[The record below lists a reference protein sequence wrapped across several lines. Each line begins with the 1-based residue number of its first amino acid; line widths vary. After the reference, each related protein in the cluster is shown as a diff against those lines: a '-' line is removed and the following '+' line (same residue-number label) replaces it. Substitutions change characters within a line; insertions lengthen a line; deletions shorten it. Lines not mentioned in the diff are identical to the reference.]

1 MIPDVIHHICT
12 ALSNDLG
19 TLYSLA
25 LSSRLYS
32 SIALPTLYL
41 KLVKFPSDDDEDRLE
56 EDATAYVNRVTKWS
70 SLWKSLALSAL
81 DPTSTMTNY
90 AAYLRVLNLRDLLS
104 FMEEFRSP
112 RAQCI
117 RAEFFAEKGLQN
129 CNKTYKSAGGQIRYD
144 VNESADSLTDIIT
157 SGTRNVTTLIR
168 QTSELPS
175 PNKPLHFSRWL
186 TFMPAL
192 ESLQLFLAEVFED
205 ERARHAVINC
215 PNLKSLEIYS
225 WTMYNALSTPGPDTS
240 LAQLLS
246 TITGRGLEILI
257 IKHGFLNFGH
267 LSLSALSRYHGK
279 SLKELEILDIS
290 DVCLASF
297 GMAQITNLRSCILS
311 YPGLVIPN
319 TTCDAISQFLARN
332 TSLERLE
339 LRFAGLQDIFPTA
352 IPSLRLK
359 HLCLYNFINSLFL
372 DPLWN
377 AISTQSDSLETLV
390 LGGVSQIPDS
400 PCNTDAMLNAIRPL
414 HKLKVLTITTSGVV
428 VTDGD
433 INQIV
438 SSCRNLEEITLAS
451 RLSNESLKS
460 LSTLPHLTT
469 FILQF
474 SLSLIPL
481 IIDHGIH
488 SLIWVF
494 SSLLTLRQR

>member
-1 MIPDVIHHICT
+1 MISDVIHHLCT

-19 TLYSLA
+19 TLYNLA

-32 SIALPTLYL
+32 SVALPTLYL

-56 EDATAYVNRVTKWS
+56 EDATSYANRLTKWS

-112 RAQCI
+112 RAQRI

-129 CNKTYKSAGGQIRYD
+129 CNKTYKSFGGQIRYD

-168 QTSELPS
+168 QTSEQPF
-175 PNKPLHFSRWL
+175 PDKALHFCRWL

-205 ERARHAVINC
+205 ERARHAVVNC
-215 PNLKSLEIYS
+215 PNLKSLEIYL
-225 WTMYNALSTPGPDTS
+225 WTLNLPLPPTDPDTS

-246 TITGRGLEILI
+246 TIAGRGLEILI
-257 IKHGFLNFGH
+257 IKHGSTSFGH

-290 DVCLASF
+290 DGCLASF

-311 YPGLVIPN
+311 YSGLVIPS
-319 TTCDAISQFLARN
+319 TTCNAISQFLARN

-339 LRFAGLQDIFPTA
+339 LRLAGLQDIFPTA

-359 HLCLYNFINSLFL
+359 YLCLYPLFNDVLL

-377 AISTQSDSLETLV
+377 AISTQSDSLETLI
-390 LGGVSQIPDS
+390 LRGVSQDPDS
-400 PCNTDAMLNAIRPL
+400 PCNIDTMLNAIRQL

-438 SSCRNLEEITLAS
+438 SNCRNLEEITLPG
-451 RLSNESLKS
+451 RLSDESLRS
-460 LSTLPHLTT
+460 LSTLPRLTT
-469 FILQF
+469 FISQF
-474 SLSLIPL
+474 FLSLIPL
-481 IIDHGIH
+481 NIDCGIR